1 MSACC
6 HGGGESQLP
15 DFSRR
20 FAVGMVF
27 TVPIFVLAMAPMLPW
42 FHGAGWVHGNGARI
56 AQMLLSLP
64 VVLWCG
70 APLWKAGWESFLNRS
85 PDMFA
90 LTTLGV
96 GAAWVYSEAAVL
108 FPWAFP
114 AGAHG
119 GVPDLYFESAA
130 VITVL
135 VLLGQVLE
143 LRARGKT
150 SEAIRSLVSLAP
162 KTARLVSES
171 GERDI
176 PLAEAKP
183 GDLLRVRPGEKV
195 PVDGVVVEGS
205 GTVDESMLTGEPFPV
220 DKRPGDHATGGTMN
234 ANGSFVMR
242 ASKVGAETVLAQIV
256 SLVGEAQR
264 SRAPVQALADKVSAW
279 FVPAVL
285 AAAAATF
292 FAWLGSSLPLA
303 VSNAVSVLVIAC
315 PCALGLAT
323 PVAVVAGIGR
333 GASSGILIRNAAAMQ
348 SLAKVSV
355 LAIDKTGTLTAGTP
369 HLVRS
374 HAEPGFPEGEIL
386 RLAAGLESASEHP
399 LGRAVVEA
407 FAGVP
412 PRVGDF
418 VSTTGMG
425 IRGTVGGRDVAIG
438 KPSFLESLGVAL
450 GEEGSACQG
459 RNGVFAATDPVLT
472 SSALLA
478 PSAGTFLFLAIDG
491 RYAGFLEVADSLK
504 PDAAEAVR
512 GLRDL
517 GIRIVLVTGD
527 QPAAA
532 NLVARELGI
541 EEVHPAVLPAEKNRI
556 VAWLKSGGRTV
567 AMAGDGT
574 NDAPAL
580 AAADVGIAMGN
591 GTDVAIGSAGVALV
605 KGDLGGIARAVRL
618 SRAMMRTV
626 RQNLFFAFAYNTL
639 GIPLAAGVFYP
650 AFGIL
655 LNPMVAG
662 LAMVLSS
669 LSVVLNALRLRRA
682 AI

>member
-1 MSACC
+1 
-6 HGGGESQLP
+6 
-15 DFSRR
+15 
-20 FAVGMVF
+20 
-27 TVPIFVLAMAPMLPW
+27 
-42 FHGAGWVHGNGARI
+42 
-56 AQMLLSLP
+56 
-64 VVLWCG
+64 
-70 APLWKAGWESFLNRS
+70 
-85 PDMFA
+85 
-90 LTTLGV
+90 
-96 GAAWVYSEAAVL
+96 
-108 FPWAFP
+108 
-114 AGAHG
+114 
-119 GVPDLYFESAA
+119 
-130 VITVL
+130 
-135 VLLGQVLE
+135 
-143 LRARGKT
+143 
-150 SEAIRSLVSLAP
+150 
-162 KTARLVSES
+162 
-171 GERDI
+171 
-176 PLAEAKP
+176 
-183 GDLLRVRPGEKV
+183 
-195 PVDGVVVEGS
+195 
-205 GTVDESMLTGEPFPV
+205 
-220 DKRPGDHATGGTMN
+220 
-234 ANGSFVMR
+234 
-242 ASKVGAETVLAQIV
+242 
-256 SLVGEAQR
+256 
-264 SRAPVQALADKVSAW
+264 
-279 FVPAVL
+279 
-285 AAAAATF
+285 
-292 FAWLGSSLPLA
+292 
-303 VSNAVSVLVIAC
+303 
-315 PCALGLAT
+315 
-323 PVAVVAGIGR
+323 
-333 GASSGILIRNAAAMQ
+333 MQ

-450 GEEGSACQG
+450 GEEGSACRG

-618 SRAMMRTV
+618 SRAIMRTV

-682 AI
+682 AL

>member
-1 MSACC
+1 MASCC

-27 TVPIFVLAMAPMLPW
+27 TVPIFFLAMAPMLPW
-42 FHGAGWVHGNGARI
+42 FHGAGWMHGNGARM

-70 APLWKAGWESFLNRS
+70 APIWKAGWESFLNRS

-119 GVPDLYFESAA
+119 GLPDLYFESAA

-162 KTARLVSES
+162 KTARLVLES

-176 PLAEAKP
+176 PLAEAKA

-195 PVDGVVVEGS
+195 PVDGMVVEGS
-205 GTVDESMLTGEPFPV
+205 GTVDESMLTGEPLPV

-234 ANGSFVMR
+234 TNGSFVVR

-285 AAAAATF
+285 VAAAATF
-292 FAWLGSSLPLA
+292 FAWLAFSLPLA

-333 GASSGILIRNAAAMQ
+333 GASLGILIRNAAAMQ
-348 SLAKVSV
+348 GLAKASV
-355 LAIDKTGTLTAGTP
+355 LAIDKTGTLTAGKP
-369 HLVRS
+369 RLVRC
-374 HAEPGFPEGEIL
+374 HAEPGFSESGIL

-407 FAGVP
+407 FAGAP
-412 PRVGDF
+412 PRAVDF

-425 IRGTVGGRDVAIG
+425 IRGSVEGRDVAVG
-438 KPSFLESLGVAL
+438 KPAFLESLGVAL
-450 GEEGSACQG
+450 GEGGSA
-459 RNGVFAATDPVLT
+459 
-472 SSALLA
+472 
-478 PSAGTFLFLAIDG
+478 AGTFLFVAIDG
-491 RYAGFLEVADSLK
+491 RFAGFMEVADSLK
-504 PDAAEAVR
+504 PGAGEAVR
-512 GLRDL
+512 GLREL

-541 EEVHPAVLPAEKNRI
+541 EEVHAAVLPAEKNRI
-556 VAWLKSGGRTV
+556 VAGLKSGGRTV

-591 GTDVAIGSAGVALV
+591 GTDIAIESAGVALV

-618 SRAMMRTV
+618 SRAMMRTI

-650 AFGIL
+650 AFEIL

-682 AI
+682 GL